1 VRRLAAA
8 LALALAAAAP
18 AAADD
23 LARARELDGQAA
35 TLFRDGRYAEGVQ
48 RAREALALR
57 EAALGADHLDVAA
70 SLDTLAVLLRR
81 AGDYP
86 AARPAQERALAIREN
101 ALGPDDPLVA
111 ATLNN
116 LARLLRE
123 LGDYAASRAAYD
135 RALAIRE
142 RVLPAEH
149 PDIAQ
154 SLNGLGALLQLTG
167 DFAGARPRF
176 ERALR
181 IREQALGPSH
191 PDVALVLTNLAS
203 LSAAT
208 GDWTGA
214 RRYEERALAIAERA
228 YGPEHPEV
236 ATSLANLAGALRA
249 LGDFPG
255 AADRYRRALAIR
267 EKTLGPRHPE
277 VAQTLA
283 NLAAL
288 DFALGHYARA
298 RAGAERALAI
308 RESVFGPTHVEVA
321 QSLDA
326 LAVIRRALGDH
337 AGARPLE
344 ERALAIRENA
354 LGPVHADVAASL
366 STLAGGLVMTGDLP
380 TARRHYERAL
390 AIREQALGPAHPDVA
405 VSLTNLGTLAW
416 LEGDFAGARRFH
428 ERALRIREQALGPEH
443 PDVAWSLDHL
453 GSVLPRLGAPAAAR
467 PLYERA
473 LEIREKALGP
483 EHPDVAVSLGNLA
496 GAVEASDPARA
507 RGLRERALAIAQK
520 NGAPELAWRL
530 AFGLGRLHERAGE
543 PARAL
548 PLYREAVRTL
558 EALAGQF
565 DAEEARRRYLAADD
579 RVDAYEA
586 LASLLLR
593 LHEREPGRGH
603 ETEAWAVLD
612 ARRGRLV
619 AEALGAARFRIADPR
634 LGAESERVQVKRDV
648 ARALERALREEQAKV
663 PAEQQ
668 PDRVRALTAMLAQ
681 TKSEYLAEVSAFL
694 ARYPQYKA
702 RFVEQ
707 QTVDPKL
714 LAKFADR
721 LPAGTLAVQYF
732 AAPDSLYVFVVAPG
746 RFEVKRRAVAQAELY
761 ALVRRYRERLER
773 AATEHL
779 PWADDGSEAY
789 RREVAPLKDVTAA
802 LAEHLLGPIAAD
814 LDANRDLV
822 VIPNDLLLYLPIH
835 ALTRAGA
842 DGAPRFLAETH
853 RVSYVT
859 QLELFDLLGA
869 ASTAAGGP
877 LLALANPDGTLP
889 AASREVRAVLGI
901 RAGAV
906 ALEGERATKAAF
918 VGMAPR
924 FGDLHLAT
932 HGVLDPARPERSY
945 LLVAGPD
952 EAARRL
958 GVEEIA
964 GLSLPRGLA
973 ILSACETAVGEQV
986 PGAALVTLAAAFS
999 QAGAQSV
1006 VASLWKVNDVATR
1019 DFMVAFHR
1027 ALGQGPRATALQ
1039 EAQLAVLRQARSAH
1053 PFYWAPFILIGA
1065 R

>member
-1 VRRLAAA
+1 MQSLRAATILLLLVLAS
-8 LALALAAAAP
+8 AP
-18 AAADD
+18 GRAIADD
-23 LARARELDGQAA
+23 LARARDLDAKAA
-35 TLFRDGRYAEGVQ
+35 AAFRDGRVTEGVAH
-48 RAREALALR
+48 AREALAIR
-57 EAALGADHLDVAA
+57 EKALGPDHLDVAA

-86 AARPAQERALAIREN
+86 GALPAQRRAVAIREK
-101 ALGPDDPLVA
+101 ALGPDDPLLA

-123 LGDYAASRAAYD
+123 MGDYPGSRSAYD

-154 SLNGLGALLQLTG
+154 SLNGLGALLQIMG
-167 DFAGARPRF
+167 DHAGARPLF

-191 PDVALVLTNLAS
+191 SDVGLVLTNLAS

-208 GDWTGA
+208 GDWMGA

-255 AADRYRRALAIR
+255 ALARYHRALAIR
-267 EKTLGPRHPE
+267 EKMLGPQHFE

-288 DFALGHYARA
+288 EFAVGDYTAARPH
-298 RAGAERALAI
+298 AERALAI
-308 RESVFGPTHVEVA
+308 RERVFGRAHVEVA

-326 LAVIRRALGDH
+326 LAVIRRATGDH

-344 ERALAIRENA
+344 ERALAIRETA
-354 LGPVHADVAASL
+354 LGPAHPEVAASL
-366 STLAGGLVMTGDLP
+366 NTVAGGLVMTGDLA
-380 TARRHYERAL
+380 TGRRHYERAL
-390 AIREQALGPAHPDVA
+390 AIREQALGAAHPDVA
-405 VSLTNLGTLAW
+405 VSLTNLGMLAW

-453 GSVLPRLGAPAAAR
+453 GSVLPRLGAAAAAR

-473 LEIREKALGP
+473 LEIREKTLGP

-496 GAVEASDPARA
+496 GALEAADAARA
-507 RGLRERALAIAQK
+507 RALRERALAIARK
-520 NGAPELAWRL
+520 TGAPELTWRL
-530 AFGLGRLHERAGE
+530 AVGLGRLNERAGD
-543 PARAL
+543 AAAAL

-558 EALAGQF
+558 EGLAGQF
-565 DAEEARRRYLAADD
+565 DAEEARRQYLAAGD

-593 LHEREPGRGH
+593 LHQREPGAGY
-603 ETEAWAVLD
+603 EAEAWAVLD
-612 ARRGRLV
+612 ARRGRVV
-619 AEALGAARFRIADPR
+619 AQALGGARVKIADPKLR
-634 LGAESERVQVKRDV
+634 AESDLVQWKRDM
-648 ARALERALREEQAKV
+648 ALALERALREEQAKA
-663 PAEQQ
+663 PAELE
-668 PDRVRALTAMLAQ
+668 PERVRALTARLAQ
-681 TKSEYLAEVSAFL
+681 TKSEYLAEVTAFL

-761 ALVRRYRERLER
+761 GLVKRYRERLER

-779 PWADDGSEAY
+779 PWTDDGSEAY
-789 RREVAPLKDVTAA
+789 RREVAPLRDLTAA

-814 LDANRDLV
+814 LDAHANLV

-835 ALTRAGA
+835 ALTRG
-842 DGAPRFLAETH
+842 GRFLAETH

-869 ASTAAGGP
+869 ATTAAGAP

-889 AASREVRAVLGI
+889 AATREVRAVSGI
-901 RAGAV
+901 RAGTV

-918 VGMAPR
+918 LGMAPR

-945 LLVAGPD
+945 LLMAGAD

-999 QAGAQSV
+999 QAGAQSI

-1027 ALGQGPRATALQ
+1027 ALGRAPRAQAIQ

>member
-1 VRRLAAA
+1 VILA
-8 LALALAAAAP
+8 AAAAP

-23 LARARELDGQAA
+23 LGRARDLDAQAA
-35 TLFRDGRYAEGVQ
+35 AAFRDGRFAEGVT
-48 RAREALALR
+48 RAREALAIR
-57 EAALGADHLDVAA
+57 EQALGPDHLDVAQ

-81 AGDYP
+81 AGDYG
-86 AARPAQERALAIREN
+86 AALPAQRRTVAIREK

-123 LGDYAASRAAYD
+123 MGDYPASRAAYD

-167 DFAGARPRF
+167 DLAGARPRF

-181 IREQALGPSH
+181 IREQALGPDH

-236 ATSLANLAGALRA
+236 ATSLSNLAGALRA
-249 LGDFPG
+249 LGDFSG
-255 AADRYRRALAIR
+255 ALARYRRALAIR
-267 EKTLGPRHPE
+267 EKTLGPGHFE

-283 NLAAL
+283 NLAGL
-288 DFALGHYARA
+288 EFTLGDYAAA
-298 RAGAERALAI
+298 RPDAERALAI
-308 RESVFGPTHVEVA
+308 RERVLGPAHVEVA

-326 LAVIRRALGDH
+326 LAVIRRATGDH

-344 ERALAIRENA
+344 ERALAIREQA
-354 LGPVHADVAASL
+354 LGPTHPEVAASL
-366 STLAGGLVMTGDLP
+366 NTLAGGLVMTGDLAA
-380 TARRHYERAL
+380 ARRHYERAL

-405 VSLTNLGTLAW
+405 VSLGNLGTLAW

-453 GSVLPRLGAPAAAR
+453 GSVLPRLGQAAAAR

-483 EHPDVAVSLGNLA
+483 AHPDVAVSLGNLA
-496 GAVEASDPARA
+496 GALEATDPARA
-507 RGLRERALAIAQK
+507 RALRERALAIARK
-520 NGAPELAWRL
+520 TGAPELAWRL
-530 AFGLGRLHERAGE
+530 AFDLGRQHERAGDD
-543 PARAL
+543 ATAL

-565 DAEEARRRYLAADD
+565 DAEEARRQYLAAGD

-593 LHEREPGRGH
+593 LHEREPGAGH
-603 ETEAWAVLD
+603 EAEAWAVLD

-619 AEALGAARFRIADPR
+619 AEALGPRVQPADPR
-634 LGAESERVQVKRDV
+634 LRAEAERVQARRDV
-648 ARALERALREEQAKV
+648 ARALERALREEQAKA
-663 PAEQQ
+663 PAERE
-668 PDRVRALTAMLAQ
+668 PERVRALTALLAE
-681 TKSEYLAEVSAFL
+681 TKSAYLAEVTAFL

-761 ALVRRYRERLER
+761 GLVRRYRERLER
-773 AATEHL
+773 AASEHL

-789 RREVAPLKDVTAA
+789 RHEVLPLKDLTAT
-802 LAEHLLGPIAAD
+802 LSEHLLGPIAAE
-814 LDANRDLV
+814 LDAHPDLV

-835 ALTRAGA
+835 ALIRPGA
-842 DGAPRFLAETH
+842 DGTPRFLAETH

-859 QLELFDLLGA
+859 QLELFDLLA
-869 ASTAAGGP
+869 AAPSAAGGP

-889 AASREVRAVLGI
+889 AATREVRAVSGI
-901 RAGAV
+901 RAGTV
-906 ALEGERATKAAF
+906 ALEGARATKAAF
-918 VGMAPR
+918 LGMAPR

-945 LLVAGPD
+945 LLLAGPD

-999 QAGAQSV
+999 QAGAQTV

-1027 ALGQGPRATALQ
+1027 ALGHGPRAAALQ
-1039 EAQLAVLRQARSAH
+1039 EAQLAVLRQPRSAH

>member
-1 VRRLAAA
+1 VILAATVGVV
-8 LALALAAAAP
+8 
-18 AAADD
+18 AADD
-23 LARARELDGQAA
+23 PGRARDLERAAAQLFGQ
-35 TLFRDGRYAEGVQ
+35 GRYAEGVA

-57 EAALGADHLDVAA
+57 EAALGADHLDVAQ
-70 SLDTLAVLLRR
+70 SLDGLAVLLRR
-81 AGDYP
+81 TGDY
-86 AARPAQERALAIREN
+86 AAALPAQRRALAIREK
-101 ALGPDDPLVA
+101 ALGPDNPLVA

-123 LGDYAASRAAYD
+123 MGDYPGARTAYD

-142 RVLPAEH
+142 RVLTAGH

-167 DFAGARPRF
+167 DFAGARPLY

-203 LSAAT
+203 LAAAT
-208 GDWTGA
+208 GDWVSA
-214 RRYEERALAIAERA
+214 RRYEERALAVSERA
-228 YGPEHPEV
+228 LGPEHPDV
-236 ATSLANLAGALRA
+236 ATSLHNLAGALRA
-249 LGDFPG
+249 LGDFTG
-255 AADRYRRALAIR
+255 ARAHYRRALAIR
-267 EKTLGPRHPE
+267 EKALGPAHPE

-283 NLAAL
+283 SLAAL
-288 DFALGHYARA
+288 DFALGDYAAA
-298 RAGAERALAI
+298 RPGAQRALAI
-308 RESVFGPTHVEVA
+308 RERAFGPAHIEVA

-326 LAVIRRALGDH
+326 LAVIRRATGDH

-344 ERALAIRENA
+344 ERALAIREKA
-354 LGPVHADVAASL
+354 LGPTHPEVAASL
-366 STLAGGLVMTGDLP
+366 NTLAGGFVMTGDLP

-390 AIREQALGPAHPDVA
+390 TIREAALGPVHPDVA

-428 ERALRIREQALGPEH
+428 ERALRIREQTLGPEH

-453 GSVLPRLGAPAAAR
+453 GSVLSVTGTAAAAR
-467 PLYERA
+467 PMYERA
-473 LEIREKALGP
+473 LEIRERALGSD
-483 EHPDVAVSLGNLA
+483 HPDIAVSLANLG
-496 GAVEASDPARA
+496 GALEASDRPQARA
-507 RGLRERALAIAQK
+507 LRERALAIARK
-520 NGAPELAWRL
+520 TGAPELQWRL
-530 AFGLGRLHERAGE
+530 AFDLGRLHERAGDA
-543 PARAL
+543 ARAL
-548 PLYREAVRTL
+548 PLYRDAVRTL
-558 EALAGQF
+558 EGLAGQF
-565 DAEEARRRYLAADD
+565 DAEEARRRYLAAED
-579 RVDAYEA
+579 RLEVYEA
-586 LASLLLR
+586 LANLLMR
-593 LHEREPGRGH
+593 LHDREPGAGH
-603 ETEAWAVLD
+603 EAEAWAVLD
-612 ARRGRLV
+612 ARRGRIV
-619 AEALGAARFRIADPR
+619 AEALGGSRPADPR
-634 LGAESERVQVKRDV
+634 ARAEADAVRARREV
-648 ARALERALREEQAKV
+648 ALALERALREEQAKV
-663 PAEQQ
+663 PAEQH
-668 PDRVRALTAMLAQ
+668 PEVLRALTAELAR

-746 RFEVKRRAVAQAELY
+746 RFEVKRRAVSQAELY

-773 AATEHL
+773 AASEHL

-789 RREVAPLKDVTAA
+789 RREVAPLKEVTAA
-802 LAEHLLGPIAAD
+802 LAAHLLGPIAAD
-814 LDANRDLV
+814 LDGNRDLV

-842 DGAPRFLAETH
+842 DGVPRFLAETH

-869 ASTAAGGP
+869 ASSAPGAP

-889 AASREVRAVLGI
+889 AASREVRALVGI
-901 RAGAV
+901 RAGTV

-918 VGMAPR
+918 LSMAPR

-945 LLVAGPD
+945 LLLAGAD
-952 EAARRL
+952 EASRRL

-1027 ALGQGPRATALQ
+1027 ALGRVPRAAALQ